1 MNSVNARTGNLKI
14 ELFVVFLRSVKFT
27 IFHDI
32 NVAP

>member
-1 MNSVNARTGNLKI
+1 MHRVDTITGNLKI

-27 IFHDI
+27 IFHGV